1 MLRSLLLRP
10 SHIRRC
16 RFIMSDSSSL
26 STAIAEQ
33 TARLNEL
40 RLQKDVDNAAVEDT
54 KKKLGELKKAL
65 GAINKANA
73 LAAASSKQ
81 SPSTATASDGKKRER
96 VLLKTAKVRLQHK

>member
-1 MLRSLLLRP
+1 
-10 SHIRRC
+10 
-16 RFIMSDSSSL
+16 MSDSASL

-40 RLQKDVDNAAVEDT
+40 RLQKDVDNATVEDT

-73 LAAASSKQ
+73 LAAASSK
-81 SPSTATASDGKKRER
+81 PSSSTVPAVEAKKRER
-96 VLLKTAKVRLQHK
+96 VLLKTAKVDLEYT